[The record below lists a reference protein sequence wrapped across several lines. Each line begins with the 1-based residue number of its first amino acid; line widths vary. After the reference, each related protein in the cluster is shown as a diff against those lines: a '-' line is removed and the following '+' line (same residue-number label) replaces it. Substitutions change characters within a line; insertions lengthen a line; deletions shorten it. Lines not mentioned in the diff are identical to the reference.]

1 MTMTDATTG
10 SLRRRRANGWP
21 VLPMRLFLAAVFL
34 FAGYAKLVYPH
45 FLDPN
50 SGTGFRASVAAARS
64 GTPIGG
70 LLGPLTDH
78 ASLFGHLTA
87 YAEIAIG
94 LGLLVGL
101 LTRVAA
107 GGGMVLVGL
116 IVLSIDWGGVK
127 EYTGSSGWFTSVDLA
142 VAAGL
147 SVFLLGGADPFSL
160 DALFWRARLRR
171 HARDDAE
178 PGFRDNELAESRA
191 RLQGEPYPAEPDTD
205 RLPVLDENSLWND
218 GRADRTDPERAG
230 DGRLGDGRLGA
241 GPADRDGPRLARP

>member
-1 MTMTDATTG
+1 MTDAT
-10 SLRRRRANGWP
+10 SDPVRRRRANGWP
-21 VLPMRLFLAAVFL
+21 VLPMRIFLAAVFL

-45 FLDPN
+45 FLEPN
-50 SGTGFRASVAAARS
+50 SANGFRASVASAKS

-78 ASLFGHLTA
+78 SSLFGHLTA
-87 YAEIAIG
+87 FAELAIG

-107 GGGMVLVGL
+107 AGGMVLMAM
-116 IVLSIDWGGVK
+116 IVLSVDWNGVK
-127 EYTGSSGWFTSVDLA
+127 EYSGSSGWFTSVDLA

-160 DALFWRARLRR
+160 DALLWRARLRR
-171 HARDDAE
+171 QARDDDE

-191 RLQGEPYPAEPDTD
+191 RLQGRPYSEETDTD
-205 RLPVLDENSLWND
+205 RLPAVEEDSLWNA
-218 GRADRTDPERAG
+218 GRPEHDRA
-230 DGRLGDGRLGA
+230 
-241 GPADRDGPRLARP
+241 

>member
-1 MTMTDATTG
+1 MTDATPDP
-10 SLRRRRANGWP
+10 LRRRANGWP
-21 VLPMRLFLAAVFL
+21 VLPLRIFLAALFL

-50 SGTGFRASVAAARS
+50 SPIGFRASVAAARH

-87 YAEIAIG
+87 FAELAIG

-107 GGGMVLVGL
+107 AGGMVLVGM
-116 IVLSIDWGGVK
+116 IVLSINWSGVK

-142 VAAGL
+142 VAAAL

-171 HARDDAE
+171 HAADDAE
-178 PGFRDNELAESRA
+178 PGFRDNELDESRA
-191 RLQGEPYPAEPDTD
+191 RLQGRPYPDEPVTE
-205 RLPVLDENSLWND
+205 RLPAPDENSLWND
-218 GRADRTDPERAG
+218 GRSAERGDYAQTRPIAPVEQDRG
-230 DGRLGDGRLGA
+230 
-241 GPADRDGPRLARP
+241 

>member
-1 MTMTDATTG
+1 MTMTDATPDP
-10 SLRRRRANGWP
+10 LRRRRANGWP
-21 VLPMRLFLAAVFL
+21 VLPMRIFLAAVFL

-50 SGTGFRASVAAARS
+50 STAGFRASVASAKH

-87 YAEIAIG
+87 FAELAIG

-107 GGGMVLVGL
+107 AGGMVLMAM
-116 IVLSIDWGGVK
+116 IVLSIDWVGVK

-142 VAAGL
+142 VGAGL

-160 DALFWRARLRR
+160 DALFWRFRLRR
-171 HARDDAE
+171 RAAEDAE

-191 RLQGEPYPAEPDTD
+191 RLRGQPDPDQPYPDQPTD
-205 RLPVLDENSLWND
+205 RLPAVEENSLWNT
-218 GRADRTDPERAG
+218 GRPERAEPVEHNRG
-230 DGRLGDGRLGA
+230 
-241 GPADRDGPRLARP
+241 